1 MGRSAARACPPQSSP
16 PAKATITRFIRA
28 SFPVPPRANI
38 GERSPRYCSLPA
50 TFPNKIARCGCPLMT
65 TPQGRQPIKQRPYGK
80 PLTRTRL
87 PNYFAS
93 LLPPSLPRGWLR
105 FGRRELTISF
115 YWFAVTDSDYQH
127 PASKAV
133 LWPKQIE
140 PASYTPPFHSQPS
153 GNVTEECSRC
163 CTLSATFP
171 DKRDSQKNP

>member
-1 MGRSAARACPPQSSP
+1 M
-16 PAKATITRFIRA
+16 TI
-28 SFPVPPRANI
+28 
-38 GERSPRYCSLPA
+38 
-50 TFPNKIARCGCPLMT
+50 
-65 TPQGRQPIKQRPYGK
+65 PQGRQPIKQRPYGK

-87 PNYFAS
+87 PNCFAS

-105 FGRRELTISF
+105 FGRRELTTSF
-115 YWFAVTDSDYQH
+115 YWFAVTDSDCQH

-140 PASYTPPFHSQPS
+140 RASYTPPFHSQPS

-171 DKRDSQKNP
+171 DKRDIPKKLLKRGTDERRPSGGPARRRNLRSLYVPISRAQGSSWRDHDRFHEATGPALIR